1 MGLNDVSGVDF
12 GGTDTTVVWTLW
24 SWETA
29 FRPAVD
35 VAIDR
40 VQESVFLFQTEP
52 NFFLG
57 VGSHQLAA
65 LMSMVELVWGAV
77 VVPALGQ
84 NDDVVASSERI
95 WVEGDRLQVDI
106 RVVAGSLACRGTV
119 KVPLWKLGDV
129 CHLLGERSALGS
141 EVASSVDPDVFGN
154 DLAVLRQVK
163 VLLQS
168 LGLFE

>member
-95 WVEGDRLQVDI
+95 WVEGNWLQVNI
-106 RVVAGSLACRGTV
+106 RVVAWRLAGGGTV
-119 KVPLWKLGDV
+119 KVPLWKLRDSS
-129 CHLLGERSALGS
+129 HLLGEGSALRS
-141 EVASSVDPDVFGN
+141 QVAAGVDPDVLGD
-154 DLAVLRQVK
+154 DLALLRQVE

-168 LGLFE
+168 LGFFQ